1 MSRLTPE
8 SIRASQAE
16 LPPIAA
22 VITELRRQDPY
33 IQQEQHRYRSP
44 RGFQHWANHL
54 AYAALIEAG
63 LQVMDEM
70 NDPIGFWAATTCRWA
85 RIVAAPPRF
94 LAPELAEAFR
104 RTPSPHHLDEELPQL
119 LPCFRLMLPDGALF
133 TEDGVP
139 IPVVIVADLR
149 AMAHWLLPRPLRQ
162 VRPGREPHLLLPRIT
177 GVSNSFINLQI
188 YQSLFPLFSHLL
200 DCC

>member
-22 VITELRRQDPY
+22 VITKLRRQDPY

-63 LQVMDEM
+63 RQVMDEM
-70 NDPIGFWAATTCRWA
+70 NDPIGFWAAA
-85 RIVAAPPRF
+85 SA
-94 LAPELAEAFR
+94 
-104 RTPSPHHLDEELPQL
+104 SS
-119 LPCFRLMLPDGALF
+119 RL
-133 TEDGVP
+133 
-139 IPVVIVADLR
+139 
-149 AMAHWLLPRPLRQ
+149 
-162 VRPGREPHLLLPRIT
+162 
-177 GVSNSFINLQI
+177 
-188 YQSLFPLFSHLL
+188 
-200 DCC
+200 